1 MLLEKILSNL
11 KNLSDP
17 VNTEINGI
25 RFRGEEQGRFRF
37 KYNNY
42 QTYAG
47 DCLINETPV
56 SKILGQ
62 AITYANLRTELRRYD
77 EKTGEIY
84 PYQGFPLVM
93 AIDTSEYLLK
103 PGLEFREEVI
113 SGEIDKKDIIVLFD
127 DKVDYLKDII
137 HPAWHEA
144 LVFQQK
150 QARKV
155 DKIRKEIK
163 TLKKLIAR

>member
-1 MLLEKILSNL
+1 
-11 KNLSDP
+11 
-17 VNTEINGI
+17 
-25 RFRGEEQGRFRF
+25 
-37 KYNNY
+37 
-42 QTYAG
+42 
-47 DCLINETPV
+47 
-56 SKILGQ
+56 
-62 AITYANLRTELRRYD
+62 
-77 EKTGEIY
+77 
-84 PYQGFPLVM
+84 M